1 MILTELTIND
11 FGVFRGEH
19 RVDLSPKDGR
29 PIVLFGGKNGAGK
42 STILEAL
49 RLCLYGA
56 GALGVSVSRED
67 YCRFLDSKIHT
78 NPNALIQPNFAS
90 IRVEFR
96 YSHTEGPAAY
106 SVVRSWERK
115 GGSKVSEFLS
125 VERNGKTLE
134 EVEAQSWQD
143 FIRELIPPGVSQL
156 FFFDGEK
163 IQQLAEDTTDQQALA
178 DAIKSLLGVDVVE
191 RLQADLRLHLSRLAK
206 PGRDS
211 SYLPQIRGLERT
223 INSLKQ
229 KINKFREQR
238 RQQEARLQEIKTR
251 ITRAEASFAS
261 RGGVF
266 ARNRDQLIHQEGVL
280 KERISQLEETVRQHC
295 AGLLPFALVPQLC
308 AKLKNQLALEEQSAQ
323 IKAGQAILLSA
334 KSELR
339 KRLSRDEL
347 LKDLDDL
354 EEKAKDQI
362 HTRIS
367 RALREPLRVEQ
378 VQPADNLH
386 QLSNATSR
394 VLSAWI
400 DQSTADI
407 AKTIGHVSSELEK
420 AHRELLKVA
429 DALRK
434 IPTDDVL
441 KPILEEIHD
450 LNVKLVKASTDAILK
465 DQSTKELEL
474 ELAECERRHAQF
486 AQKLAAEAKYS
497 GKLRLLPRVQSTLE
511 EYRLKL
517 IENKVTQLQEAVTEC
532 FNLLCRKKDSLR
544 KIRIDS
550 KTFSITLCDRH
561 NSPLPKTQLSAGEKQ
576 IYAISMLWA
585 LGKTSGRPLPIVIDT
600 PLARLDSD
608 HRRLLVDHY
617 FPLASHQVIMLST
630 DTEVDELYFDALNHV
645 IARAYHLDY
654 DQAEGTTV
662 VRQGYF
668 WREPD
673 EAYKAAA
680 N

>member
-67 YCRFLDSKIHT
+67 YFRFLDSKIHT
-78 NPNALIQPNFAS
+78 NPNALIQPTFAS

-96 YSHTEGPAAY
+96 YSHVEGPAAY
-106 SVVRSWERK
+106 SVARSWERK
-115 GGSKVSEFLS
+115 GGNKVSEFLS

-178 DAIKSLLGVDVVE
+178 DAIKSLLGVDIVE

-223 INSLKQ
+223 IDTLKQ
-229 KINKFREQR
+229 KINKFQQQR
-238 RQQEARLQEIKTR
+238 NQQEARLQELRTR
-251 ITRAEASFAS
+251 ITREETNFAS

-266 ARNRDQLIHQEGVL
+266 ARNRDQHIQQEAVL

-295 AGLLPFALVPQLC
+295 AGLLPFALVPELC
-308 AKLKNQLALEEQSAQ
+308 AKVKKQLALEEQSAQ
-323 IKAGQAILLSA
+323 IKAGQTILLSA
-334 KSELR
+334 KSELK

-347 LKDLDDL
+347 LKDLPDL

-367 RALREPLRVEQ
+367 RALREPLHVEQ
-378 VQPADNLH
+378 IQRADSLH
-386 QLSNATSR
+386 QLSDATSR
-394 VLSAWI
+394 ILATWI
-400 DQSTADI
+400 DQSTTDI
-407 AKTIGHVSSELEK
+407 AKTISHASSELEQ

-429 DALRK
+429 DALRR
-434 IPTDDVL
+434 IPTDDVI
-441 KPILEEIHD
+441 KPILEEIHG
-450 LNVKLVKASTDAILK
+450 LNQKLVKSSTDAILK
-465 DQSTKELEL
+465 DQATKELEL
-474 ELAECERRHAQF
+474 ELAECERRHAQL

-497 GKLRLLPRVQSTLE
+497 GRLQLLPRVQGTLE

-517 IENKVTQLQEAVTEC
+517 IENKVAQLQEAVTEC

-550 KTFSITLCDRH
+550 RTFSITLCDRH
-561 NSPLPKTQLSAGEKQ
+561 NSPLPKMQLSAGEKQ

-630 DTEVDELYFDALNHV
+630 DTEVDELYFDALNPV

-654 DQAEGTTV
+654 DQVEGATV

-668 WREPD
+668 WRERD

>member
-1 MILTELTIND
+1 MILTKLTIND
-11 FGVFRGEH
+11 FGVFRGQH
-19 RVDLSPKDGR
+19 TMDLSPRDRR
-29 PIVLFGGKNGAGK
+29 PIILFGGKNGAGK

-49 RLCLYGA
+49 RLCLYGT
-56 GALGVSVSRED
+56 GALGVAVSKED
-67 YCRFLDSKIHT
+67 YLRFLDSKIHT
-78 NPNALIQPNFAS
+78 NPNALIQPTFAS

-96 YSHTEGPAAY
+96 YSHAEGLAAY
-106 SVVRSWERK
+106 SVARSWERK
-115 GGSKVSEFLS
+115 GGNKVSEFLS

-178 DAIKSLLGVDVVE
+178 DAIKSLLGVDIVE

-206 PGRDS
+206 PGRDN

-223 INSLKQ
+223 IDSLKQ
-229 KINKFREQR
+229 KINTF
-238 RQQEARLQEIKTR
+238 RQQRTQQEGKLQELRTR
-251 ITRAEASFAS
+251 ITRAENNFAS

-266 ARNRDQLIHQEGVL
+266 ARNRDQLIQQEAAL

-295 AGLLPFALVPQLC
+295 AGLLPFTLVPQLC
-308 AKLKNQLALEEQSAQ
+308 AKVKNQLALEEQSAQ
-323 IKAGQAILLSA
+323 IKAGQTILLSA
-334 KSELR
+334 KSELT
-339 KRLSRDEL
+339 KRLSRVEL
-347 LKDLDDL
+347 LKDLPGL
-354 EEKAKDQI
+354 EEKAKNQI

-378 VQPADNLH
+378 IQPADNLH
-386 QLSNATSR
+386 QLSDATSR
-394 VLSAWI
+394 ILATWI
-400 DQSTADI
+400 DQATSDI
-407 AKTIGHVSSELEK
+407 AKTISHASSELER
-420 AHRELLKVA
+420 AHRELLRVA
-429 DALRK
+429 EALRK

-441 KPILEEIHD
+441 KPILEEIHG
-450 LNVKLVKASTDAILK
+450 LNLKLVKASTDAILK
-465 DQSTKELEL
+465 DQATKELEL
-474 ELAECERRHAQF
+474 ELAECERRHAQL
-486 AQKLAAEAKYS
+486 AQKHAAEAKYS
-497 GKLRLLPRVQSTLE
+497 GKLHLLPRVQSTLE

-517 IENKVTQLQEAVTEC
+517 IENKVAHLQEAVTEC

-608 HRRLLVDHY
+608 HRRLLVEHY

-630 DTEVDELYFDALNHV
+630 DTEVDQLYFDALNPV

-654 DQAEGTTV
+654 DQVEGTTL

-668 WREPD
+668 WRERD